1 MKKHSTGK
9 LTEEQLKEQDKIYD
23 QKKAYDYIILGTGNA
38 ALTAGALLSNAG
50 KKVCLL
56 EAHDIPGGYAHTF
69 KMGDYAFCAQV
80 HYIWGCGPGGKIYE
94 FLKKLGLEKD
104 ITFELYNSEG
114 YDHMILPDNKR
125 VKIPFGFDKLAE
137 NIEAAYPGQKANVEK
152 FCKILSDIR
161 KELAHFPSEE
171 IKWWQYITK
180 GLSFRNLM
188 KYKNKTLQDVFDECK
203 LSKEAQA
210 VLCAQAGD
218 FGSPPNE
225 LSIFPYAGLF
235 GGYNIG
241 AYYPTK
247 HYKYY
252 IERLVKFIKDKGGD
266 IFYETPVTKINIG
279 EGPESQITGIE
290 TKGGKIFTAK
300 DYICNIDPQT
310 ASKMIGLDK
319 FPQSFKKAL
328 SYKYSPAGV
337 MLYIGLKKSFDPAK
351 YGLGNHNTWH
361 MTQWDMNK
369 MWDEE
374 ARGDFNSPWWFMS
387 TPTVHSNQPGIA
399 PEGGHILEV
408 ATFTD
413 YKLFKEAQDKSYSE
427 YLKLKKSIADRLIEL
442 VEKHHIPDLREHIAL
457 KVIGSPTTSEDFVS
471 APFGNAYGSLMS
483 PENMALGRLKA
494 KTPWKNFFWCNAS
507 SGYAGIYGTVHTG
520 VQLYMDL
527 TGDKFY
533 DSTKGPTDDE
543 FIASLRRNQ

>member
-1 MKKHSTGK
+1 MKKHSTGA
-9 LTEEQLKEQDKIYD
+9 LTEEDHEKQDRIYALKRE
-23 QKKAYDYIILGTGNA
+23 YDYVIIGTGNA
-38 ALTAGALLSNAG
+38 ALTVGALLSNAG

-56 EAHDIPGGYAHTF
+56 ESHDIPGGYAHTF
-69 KMGDYAFCAQV
+69 RMGNYSFCAQV

-94 FLKKLGLEKD
+94 FLKKIGLEKD
-104 ITFELYNSEG
+104 ITFELYDSEG
-114 YDHMILPDNKR
+114 YDHMILPDGKL

-161 KELAHFPSEE
+161 KELSYFPSND
-171 IKWWQYITK
+171 IRWWEYITK
-180 GLSFRNLM
+180 CLSFWTLLRYRN
-188 KYKNKTLQDVFDECK
+188 KSLQEVFNECN

-252 IERLVKFIKDKGGD
+252 IERLAKFITDHEGCD
-266 IFYETPVTKINIG
+266 IFYETPVTKINVG
-279 EGPESQITGIE
+279 EGQVESIE
-290 TKGGKIFTAK
+290 TKDGKIFTAK
-300 DYICNIDPQT
+300 NYICNMDPQT
-310 ASKMIGLDK
+310 AAKMIGLDK
-319 FPQSFKKAL
+319 FPSSFKKAI
-328 SYKYSPAGV
+328 SYKYSSAGV
-337 MLYIGLKKSFDPAK
+337 MLYIGLKKGFDPSK
-351 YGLGNHNTWH
+351 YGLGKHNIWH
-361 MTQWDMNK
+361 LTQWDMNK
-369 MWDEE
+369 MWEEE
-374 ARGDFNSPWWFMS
+374 AKGDFSNPWWFMS
-387 TPTVHSNQPGIA
+387 TPTTHSSYPGTV

-413 YKLFKEAQDKSYSE
+413 YNLFKEAQEKSYSD

-442 VEKHHIPDLREHIAL
+442 VEKYHIPDLKEHIAL
-457 KVIGSPTTSEDFVS
+457 KVVGSPTTSEDFVN
-471 APFGNAYGSLMS
+471 APLGNAYGSLMS
-483 PENMALGRLKA
+483 PKQMALGRLKA

-533 DSTKGPTDDE
+533 NSSKSPSDDE
-543 FIASLRRNQ
+543 VIAALRANQ